1 MLPLA
6 LQVKRLRILMV
17 SRLFIA
23 AFLLFYA
30 QFVFSVE
37 AIVFYG
43 IIAFISVLSIFYV
56 GWLLYGRFLRFLA
69 YFQIVCDLFLESL
82 LIYYTGGVDSLFST
96 VYVLSILSA
105 GIVLTPAAS
114 FFTAVGST
122 LCYTGTILLIYGRW
136 LVPELPRPLFGN
148 AREAIYLFYAGYVHV
163 TIFFLVAALAYY
175 FLQKIQQLEGKMKLQ
190 ERLVFLGEVV
200 SSIAHEIRNPLT
212 SLQTFF
218 EYYPQKR
225 NDPEFMQ
232 KFNDITGK
240 EINRINDLIKQLL
253 EFAKPSPLELQD
265 VNITQIID
273 SSLAL
278 LENQIKKSKV
288 QIIREFNMPPDVTI
302 KADPNKLKQAFINLI
317 LNAIEAM
324 TGGGE
329 LTILTSVNTNLAPH
343 LMISI
348 TDTGGGIKKGDLHH
362 IFDPFF
368 SKKEKGTGLGLAIT
382 EGIIKEHQGQIKVRS
397 TIAVGTTFIIALP
410 INQKIICST

>member
-1 MLPLA
+1 MDISIVL
-6 LQVKRLRILMV
+6 KRGLVYSII
-17 SRLFIA
+17 IA
-23 AFLLFYA
+23 AITTFYLITVIILEKTFQTFIGYQSLITSILYA
-30 QFVFSVE
+30 T
-37 AIVFYG
+37 
-43 IIAFISVLSIFYV
+43 IIAI
-56 GWLLYGRFLRFLA
+56 
-69 YFQIVCDLFLESL
+69 
-82 LIYYTGGVDSLFST
+82 
-96 VYVLSILSA
+96 
-105 GIVLTPAAS
+105 
-114 FFTAVGST
+114 FFTPV
-122 LCYTGTILLIYGRW
+122 R
-136 LVPELPRPLFGN
+136 N
-148 AREAIYLFYAGYVHV
+148 
-163 TIFFLVAALAYY
+163 
-175 FLQKIQQLEGKMKLQ
+175 KIQYWVDRHFFKGSQAEIADENEQLRK
-190 ERLVFLGEVV
+190 EVAQAEKSKAV
-200 SSIAHEIRNPLT
+200 ATLASGIAHEIRNPLT

-218 EYYPQKR
+218 EYFPQKK

-232 KFNDITGK
+232 KFNDIAGK

-329 LTILTSVNTNLAPH
+329 LTVLTSVNTNLAPH

-348 TDTGGGIKKGDLHH
+348 TDTGCGIKKEDLHH

-397 TIAVGTTFIIALP
+397 TVAVGTTFIIELP
-410 INQKIICST
+410 INRKIICST